1 MAFDSFEFL
10 FRFLPVFFMIYYLA
24 QPRYRNALLLVGS
37 LSAGLV
43 SPVDAIPY
51 LWYQYLLALLALIS
65 IFVPFSEGIC
75 RKDPWNWEYDVAESG
90 VAAKKAAIEILK

>member
-37 LSAGLV
+37 FVFYASGRVEHA
-43 SPVDAIPY
+43 
-51 LWYQYLLALLALIS
+51 ALLAVCVLVN
-65 IFVPFSEGIC
+65 FCCARLME
-75 RKDPWNWEYDVAESG
+75 KQE
-90 VAAKKAAIEILK
+90 KA